1 MYCTSSSCFKKVLLC
16 NPWTP
21 NSGGLDSSECH
32 LLNDPKQGSTSCR
45 IYVYMCVCVRVPL
58 CLNAHFSRFP
68 TLFFKW
74 LVPWPRLPTIDS
86 SDFVSL
92 FLVLRALYQSL
103 SSSIPNRSN
112 SPYLYNI
119 YTISNTFS
127 DPILSF
133 PGKKNLRPA
142 TWMGRKQKSSLATSP
157 SPSNELWLLWPDIAA
172 AARAARAARV
182 HGNPEGWTMSMVF
195 WMDRGWNRP
204 PFGEY

>member
-45 IYVYMCVCVRVPL
+45 IYVYMCVCARASL
-58 CLNAHFSRFP
+58 FKCSLFP
-68 TLFFKW
+68 FPNFVFQVISSVAPAADHRLKW
-74 LVPWPRLPTIDS
+74 LCFALP
-86 SDFVSL
+86 
-92 FLVLRALYQSL
+92 VLRALYQSL

-133 PGKKNLRPA
+133 PEKKSAPSDMDGQKAEKLFGHFTQPQQWAVTAVAGHSRGSQGSQGSQG
-142 TWMGRKQKSSLATSP
+142 TWQP
-157 SPSNELWLLWPDIAA
+157 
-172 AARAARAARV
+172 
-182 HGNPEGWTMSMVF
+182 
-195 WMDRGWNRP
+195 RGLNDVNG
-204 PFGEY
+204 FLNGSGLE

>member
-1 MYCTSSSCFKKVLLC
+1 MPSFEWPKTRINKLPNLC
-16 NPWTP
+16 
-21 NSGGLDSSECH
+21 
-32 LLNDPKQGSTSCR
+32 
-45 IYVYMCVCVRVPL
+45 IYVCVRVPL
-58 CLNAHFSRFP
+58 CLNAHLSRFP

-92 FLVLRALYQSL
+92 FLVLKALYQSL

-133 PGKKNLRPA
+133 PEKKSAPSDMDGQKAEKLFGHFTQPQQWAVTAVAGHSRGSQGSQGSQG
-142 TWMGRKQKSSLATSP
+142 TWQP
-157 SPSNELWLLWPDIAA
+157 
-172 AARAARAARV
+172 
-182 HGNPEGWTMSMVF
+182 
-195 WMDRGWNRP
+195 RGLNDVNG
-204 PFGEY
+204 FLNGSGLE